1 MLAAF
6 SLAVVIVSSVAYH
19 LAQKTS
25 SGSNPWPLLA
35 IAYAVALALSIALS
49 LFANGAARLPVRAEW
64 AAGLVLGAAVFGI
77 EAGFFFLYRA
87 GWPLASASMI
97 ANISVA
103 AILAA
108 VGILAF
114 GEELTAVRATGLAF
128 AATGAIL
135 LSRG

>member
-1 MLAAF
+1 MLAAL

-19 LAQKTS
+19 LTQKTS
-25 SGSNPWPLLA
+25 GGSNPWPLLS
-35 IAYAVALALSIALS
+35 IAYAAALTLSIALS
-49 LFANGAARLPVRAEW
+49 LFANGTARLPVRAEW
-64 AAGLVLGAAVFGI
+64 TAGLILGLAVFGI
-77 EAGFFFLYRA
+77 EAGFFFLYRS

-108 VGILAF
+108 VGVLAF
-114 GEELTAVRATGLAF
+114 GEHLTAVRATGLGF